1 MNTQEIEKLVEG
13 AVFLTQ
19 QQKTDLLRL
28 LPELPPEQQDKLRH
42 FVINK
47 TEYLKKLAVSQEEK
61 KQEVAGIF
69 LDQIK
74 DIQKK
79 ETTHIRKISEESN
92 RKKENLELNDLL
104 SQADQL

>member
-13 AVFLTQ
+13 AVFLTKK
-19 QQKTDLLRL
+19 QKTDLLQRL
-28 LPELPPEQQDKLRH
+28 PNLSPEQKNKLVSFITDK
-42 FVINK
+42 
-47 TEYLKKLAVSQEEK
+47 TDQLKKLAVSQEEK